1 MKKNISVAIYS
12 SPFTLLLGNEH
23 RVALCLCETVKI
35 QPLKTTPQL
44 QSHPSPAHPPSPRD
58 SLPREGE
65 RERKGWGGKGGGG
78 ETDAHIKHILLL
90 WHRKRKTHDV
100 CGSPCFLEP
109 FKVTAAR
116 VASAPFST
124 SSGPYLDNG
133 MLRAAC
139 HDVQKLRS
147 TFSALLLES
156 CVYRSKKKKERKRK
170 TASTGDGLCR
180 GYSSTYS
187 LHEYRNEDIIKH
199 RVPMRIKRNSIWIK
213 TLEKSF
219 IIDKFIT

>member
-1 MKKNISVAIYS
+1 MKKNQQLYIAAPSPS
-12 SPFTLLLGNEH
+12 SSGTNTEWLLW
-23 RVALCLCETVKI
+23 LCETVKI

-44 QSHPSPAHPPSPRD
+44 QSHPSPPPENRFLVKERERGRD
-58 SLPREGE
+58 EGE
-65 RERKGWGGKGGGG
+65 REGE

-147 TFSALLLES
+147 TFNALPLES
-156 CVYRSKKKKERKRK
+156 
-170 TASTGDGLCR
+170 
-180 GYSSTYS
+180 
-187 LHEYRNEDIIKH
+187 
-199 RVPMRIKRNSIWIK
+199 
-213 TLEKSF
+213 
-219 IIDKFIT
+219 

>member
-1 MKKNISVAIYS
+1 MRSYYFISSVFFFFIGFVSSINRYYDVIMLLTHCTLTSACFIRRIIGGRDEKESVAIYS

-23 RVALCLCETVKI
+23 RVAALAVWNSQNTAFKNDPTAAV
-35 QPLKTTPQL
+35 
-44 QSHPSPAHPPSPRD
+44 SPIPPRE

-65 RERKGWGGKGGGG
+65 RERGRDEGGKGGGE

-139 HDVQKLRS
+139 HDVQKSRS
-147 TFSALLLES
+147 TFNALPLES
-156 CVYRSKKKKERKRK
+156 WVYRS
-170 TASTGDGLCR
+170 
-180 GYSSTYS
+180 
-187 LHEYRNEDIIKH
+187 
-199 RVPMRIKRNSIWIK
+199 
-213 TLEKSF
+213 
-219 IIDKFIT
+219 

>member
-1 MKKNISVAIYS
+1 MK
-12 SPFTLLLGNEH
+12 
-23 RVALCLCETVKI
+23 
-35 QPLKTTPQL
+35 
-44 QSHPSPAHPPSPRD
+44 
-58 SLPREGE
+58 E
-65 RERKGWGGKGGGG
+65 RERGRGEGKREGGG

-156 CVYRSKKKKERKRK
+156 CVYRSKKKKKEKGK
-170 TASTGDGLCR
+170 QPAQAMVSVAATVKHTACMNT
-180 GYSSTYS
+180 
-187 LHEYRNEDIIKH
+187 E
-199 RVPMRIKRNSIWIK
+199 MR
-213 TLEKSF
+213 TLLNPVF
-219 IIDKFIT
+219 Q